1 MERGLPIKVGVWLL
15 MSDIFLISDQH
26 FGHSKPYTTFLRED
40 GTLLRPH
47 GSFQIG
53 DEAMIENHNK
63 VVRQSSKVY
72 FLGDVFMT
80 TKSQEIDRIMYRLN
94 GEKVLIKGNHDVAK
108 LDIYARHFKDV
119 RAYHVLANLALSHVP
134 LHPDS
139 ISQRCLGNVH
149 GHLHYHTVKD
159 SSGKDDP
166 RYLNVSVERINYTPI
181 ALEEVIRHFK
191 S

>member
-1 MERGLPIKVGVWLL
+1 MN
-15 MSDIFLISDQH
+15 IFLISDQH
-26 FGHSKPYTTFLRED
+26 FLHQAPYTRFLKED
-40 GTLLRPH
+40 GSFLRPH
-47 GSFQIG
+47 GSAEAG

-63 VVRQSSKVY
+63 VVKPTDKVY
-72 FLGDVFMT
+72 FLGDAFMT

-139 ISQRCLGNVH
+139 ISERWLGNVH

-166 RYLNVSVERINYTPI
+166 RYLNVSVERVNYTPI
-181 ALEEVIRHFK
+181 ALEEVIQHFK

>member
-1 MERGLPIKVGVWLL
+1 MN
-15 MSDIFLISDQH
+15 IFLISDTHFQH
-26 FGHSKPYTTFLRED
+26 QAPYTKFTRED
-40 GTLLRPH
+40 GTMLRPH
-47 GSFQIG
+47 GSAEAG
-53 DEAMIENHNK
+53 DEAMIENWNK
-63 VVRQSSKVY
+63 VVSHNSKVY
-72 FLGDVFMT
+72 HLGDVFMT